1 MIRRAV
7 HTGILFVVFVF
18 SSFSGGLLM
27 AQTADFTFSEACFGD
42 TTMLYNTSISADSIV
57 SVKWDL
63 NGNLNFNDA
72 TGDTVYHLFNSPGDH
87 TVGMRIITDSGFQ
100 KAVYKQ
106 IQIGFSPVA
115 NFTYSNTC
123 FGEETVF
130 TNLSTLQG
138 DEIEDYVWS
147 FGDGSPESYLQDP
160 SHFFNSIDFYDVSL
174 VVISDLGCIDSISSI
189 VNISDKPN
197 LILDFSGDTT
207 FYEGDSLI
215 ITVLGNYDSIMWS
228 NGVMGNSIIITK
240 SGLYTVSAY
249 LDGCSASQD
258 IPVSVK
264 ELPGSGVMNVIT
276 PNGDGYNDTWKI
288 FLLER
293 IGPCSA
299 NVFNKWGNLVF
310 NSLDYANDWQGT
322 YKRQPLQEGTY
333 YYIVKCSNEKIF
345 KGPINIIR

>member
-1 MIRRAV
+1 
-7 HTGILFVVFVF
+7 
-18 SSFSGGLLM
+18 M

-42 TTMLYNTSISADSIV
+42 TTMLINTSISTDSIV

-72 TGDTVYHLFNSPGDH
+72 AGDTVYHLFNSPGTH

-100 KAVYKQ
+100 KAIYKQ
-106 IQIGFSPVA
+106 IPIGYSPVA

-130 TNLSTLQG
+130 SNLSTLQDG
-138 DEIEDYVWS
+138 EIEDYIWN

-160 SHFFNSIDFYDVSL
+160 MHFFNSIDVYNVSL
-174 VVISDLGCIDSISSI
+174 VAISPLGCRDSVSSM
-189 VNISDKPN
+189 VSISDKPN

-215 ITVLGNYDSIMWS
+215 IRVIGTYDSIEWS
-228 NGVMGNSIIITK
+228 TGAYGNTIIITQ
-240 SGLYTVSAY
+240 SGLYTVNAY
-249 LDGCSASQD
+249 LDGCSATQT
-258 IPVSVK
+258 IPVTVK
-264 ELPGSGVMNVIT
+264 ELPGTGVMNVIT

-293 IGPCSA
+293 IGPCTA
-299 NVFNKWGNLVF
+299 NIFNKWGNEVF
-310 NSLDYANDWQGT
+310 SSLDYANDWQGT
-322 YKRQPLQEGTY
+322 YNGQVLQEGTY
-333 YYIVKCSNEKIF
+333 YYVVKCNNEQIF